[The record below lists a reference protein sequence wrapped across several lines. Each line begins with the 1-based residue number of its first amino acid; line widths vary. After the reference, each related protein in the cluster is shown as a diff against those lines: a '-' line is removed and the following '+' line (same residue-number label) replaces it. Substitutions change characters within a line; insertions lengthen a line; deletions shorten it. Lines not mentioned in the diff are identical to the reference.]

1 MPDQQRQPVATRI
14 AQLELKDEQRLV
26 KEGYELLDEKRIRL
40 VAEIRAQLGRLRRWR
55 AEVRKAQE
63 VAQGALIAA
72 LNRHGIDELSAYPT
86 LSDDEGELKFARI
99 RLFGLE
105 ILEAQ
110 WHAAAARLTEQPVN
124 PSPEARD
131 CARDY
136 RTLLEPL
143 VMTAVCSLNLRR
155 LMREY
160 VRTERRA
167 RAIENVLLPEIAWSL
182 KYIDEQLEILDQ
194 EEIARVR
201 QRRYACAV
209 ATHAKVCVH
218 TIVRL
223 IGFPARGVIE
233 RVFQRAK
240 PIQRPAGV
248 RKREIYIR
256 SGRCRPQAV
265 YVSPRHRIHRP
276 T

>member
-40 VAEIRAQLGRLRRWR
+40 VAEIRAQLGRLRRWQGDM
-55 AEVRKAQE
+55 RKPQE
-63 VAQGALIAA
+63 AARGALMAA
-72 LNRHGIDELSAYPT
+72 LNRHGIDELSGYPP
-86 LSDDEGELKFARI
+86 LSADEGELKFARA

-105 ILEAQ
+105 LLDPR
-110 WHAAAARLTEQPVN
+110 WHPSAARLTKRPVN

-136 RTLLEPL
+136 RALLEPL

-167 RAIENVLLPEIAWSL
+167 RAIENVLLPEIDRNL
-182 KYIDEQLEILDQ
+182 KFIDEQLEILDQ

-201 QRRYACAV
+201 QRRPSD
-209 ATHAKVCVH
+209 H
-218 TIVRL
+218 
-223 IGFPARGVIE
+223 
-233 RVFQRAK
+233 
-240 PIQRPAGV
+240 
-248 RKREIYIR
+248 
-256 SGRCRPQAV
+256 
-265 YVSPRHRIHRP
+265 
-276 T
+276 

>member
-40 VAEIRAQLGRLRRWR
+40 VAEIRAQLGRLRRWQGDM
-55 AEVRKAQE
+55 RKAQE
-63 VAQGALIAA
+63 AARGALMAA
-72 LNRHGIDELSAYPT
+72 LNRHGIDELSGYPP
-86 LSDDEGELKFARI
+86 LSADEGELKFART

-105 ILEAQ
+105 LLDPR
-110 WHAAAARLTEQPVN
+110 WHPSAASLMERPVN

-136 RTLLEPL
+136 RALLEPL

-167 RAIENVLLPEIAWSL
+167 RAIENVLLPEIERNL
-182 KYIDEQLEILDQ
+182 KFIDEQLEILDQ

-201 QRRYACAV
+201 QRRPSD
-209 ATHAKVCVH
+209 H
-218 TIVRL
+218 
-223 IGFPARGVIE
+223 
-233 RVFQRAK
+233 
-240 PIQRPAGV
+240 
-248 RKREIYIR
+248 
-256 SGRCRPQAV
+256 
-265 YVSPRHRIHRP
+265 
-276 T
+276 

>member
-1 MPDQQRQPVATRI
+1 MPEQQRQPVATRI

-55 AEVRKAQE
+55 DEVRKAQE
-63 VAQGALIAA
+63 AAQGALIAA
-72 LNRHGIDELSAYPT
+72 LNRHGIDELSGYPT
-86 LSDDEGELKFARI
+86 LSDDEGELKFART

-136 RTLLEPL
+136 RTLLE
-143 VMTAVCSLNLRR
+143 MTAVYSLNLRR

-201 QRRYACAV
+201 QRR
-209 ATHAKVCVH
+209 
-218 TIVRL
+218 
-223 IGFPARGVIE
+223 
-233 RVFQRAK
+233 
-240 PIQRPAGV
+240 
-248 RKREIYIR
+248 
-256 SGRCRPQAV
+256 
-265 YVSPRHRIHRP
+265 
-276 T
+276 